1 MKEKNDPPVRTGRV
15 DRSLKGRARDLA
27 AKSLSIKIIIFVVGT
42 GLLLWGKIDT
52 WTWLALAAVVIAG
65 RMLEKKT
72 PWSNGDGK

>member
-1 MKEKNDPPVRTGRV
+1 
-15 DRSLKGRARDLA
+15 
-27 AKSLSIKIIIFVVGT
+27 VVGT

-72 PWSNGDGK
+72 PWGNGNGK